1 MQEWEIEKFWLPW
14 KVGGCVSPHPRQRG
28 RCCFD
33 WSHNTRVKTQPVC
46 PVLLCSAPQARN
58 STAPGKNY
66 PQHFQAYASESRSWP
81 HSIIVYMYK
90 VHCILLSP
98 VWSRYWLYKIGVWSA
113 QIIHNTSKTILRCA
127 VVWMMLYSIIGHN
140 PMLSLVSSMIQ
151 LLTKLIDGRRV
162 SPNYYIFLLA

>member
-1 MQEWEIEKFWLPW
+1 MIEVLISDWGWVVLKLKLEAYRVISSCETERKPVVNLKERDKETRRQMQLWEREKFWLPW

-98 VWSRYWLYKIGVWSA
+98 VWSRHWL
-113 QIIHNTSKTILRCA
+113 
-127 VVWMMLYSIIGHN
+127 
-140 PMLSLVSSMIQ
+140 
-151 LLTKLIDGRRV
+151 
-162 SPNYYIFLLA
+162 